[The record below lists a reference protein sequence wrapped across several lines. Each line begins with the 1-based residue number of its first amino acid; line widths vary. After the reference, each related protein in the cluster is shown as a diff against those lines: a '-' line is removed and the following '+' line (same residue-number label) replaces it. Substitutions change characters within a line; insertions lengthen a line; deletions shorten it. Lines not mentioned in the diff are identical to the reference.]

1 MYGRWKKMAEEDLI
15 KEEEQLE
22 EIELPLP
29 EVVEIPFPDAAEVS
43 PNIERLQAKQ
53 ARLQQEINVSQA
65 QLNELANKIETAQL
79 AFQQC
84 VVLLQIEEKTNG
96 C

>member
-1 MYGRWKKMAEEDLI
+1 MAEEDLI

-53 ARLQQEINVSQA
+53 AQLQQEINVSQA
-65 QLNELANKIETAQL
+65 QLNELANKIATAQL
-79 AFQQC
+79 AF
-84 VVLLQIEEKTNG
+84 
-96 C
+96 